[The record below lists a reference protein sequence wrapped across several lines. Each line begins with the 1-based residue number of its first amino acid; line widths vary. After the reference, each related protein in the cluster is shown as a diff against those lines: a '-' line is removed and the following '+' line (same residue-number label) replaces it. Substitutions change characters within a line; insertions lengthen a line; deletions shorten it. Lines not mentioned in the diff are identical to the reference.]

1 MSPRLGTPDT
11 DGSVRLPP
19 TRQRHIMAAN
29 GSIFGAM
36 LQEFDG
42 AARILQ
48 LDPGIWKIL
57 TQPKRQI
64 TVSCPVQMDNGEIE
78 VFTGYRVQ
86 YNITLGP
93 AKGGIRYHP
102 DVTLDEVTAL
112 AAWMTWKCAVAHIPF
127 GGGKGG
133 IICDPTRM
141 SPRELEAL
149 TRRYV
154 AEIIDAIG
162 PDKDVPA
169 PDVNTNE
176 QIMAWVMDTYSMH
189 VGRTETAI
197 VTGKP
202 VILGGS
208 EGRREATG
216 RGVMLCTREAV
227 RHLKMDLTKATV
239 AVQGFGNV
247 GSVSADLISG
257 LGGRIVAVTDWKGG
271 VYNEAGLDVQKLIE
285 WTKTHKTVD
294 GFEGGEPLTN
304 EDLFALDVDILI
316 PAALENQITVDNAA
330 AVRAKIVVEGANGPT
345 TPEAHRI
352 LHERGIFVVPDI
364 LANSGGVTGS
374 YFEWVQNRHGY
385 YWSEAEVEQKLEAKM
400 VEAFDAVLR
409 TSLKYKVDMRTAAY
423 IEAIDRVATVTRL
436 RGMYA

>member
-1 MSPRLGTPDT
+1 MEG
-11 DGSVRLPP
+11 G
-19 TRQRHIMAAN
+19 
-29 GSIFGAM
+29 GSIFNAM

-42 AARILQ
+42 AARLLG

-57 TQPKRQI
+57 TSPKRQI
-64 TVSCPVQMDNGEIE
+64 TVACPVQMDNGEIE

-112 AAWMTWKCAVAHIPF
+112 AAWMTWKCAVAHVPF

-133 IICDPTRM
+133 VICDPTRM
-141 SPRELEAL
+141 SRRELEAL

-169 PDVNTNE
+169 PDVNTND

-189 VGRTETAI
+189 VGYTATAV

-202 VILGGS
+202 IEMGGS
-208 EGRREATG
+208 LGRREATG
-216 RGVMLCTREAV
+216 RGVMIVTREAAK
-227 RHLKMDLTKATV
+227 HLGLDIKNATV

-247 GSVSADLISG
+247 GSVSADLLSK
-257 LGGRIVAVTDWKGG
+257 LGARVVAVTDWKGG
-271 VYNEAGLDVQKLIE
+271 VYNRDGLDIAKMIDYARQ
-285 WTKTHKTVD
+285 HKTIE
-294 GFEGGEPLTN
+294 GFPGGEPIEN
-304 EDLFALDVDILI
+304 EQLFELEVDILV
-316 PAALENQITVDNAA
+316 PAALENQITMDNAP
-330 AVRAKIVVEGANGPT
+330 VIKAKIIAEGANGPT
-345 TPEAHRI
+345 TPEAHRH
-352 LHERGIFVVPDI
+352 LHERGIFVIPDI
-364 LANSGGVTGS
+364 LANAGGVTTS
-374 YFEWVQNRHGY
+374 YFEWVQDRHGY
-385 YWSEAEVEQKLEAKM
+385 FWEEDEVNRRLEAKM
-400 VEAFDAVLR
+400 VEAFKDVLQM
-409 TSLKYKVDMRTAAY
+409 SLKYKTDMRTAAY
-423 IEAIDRVATVTRL
+423 IVAINRVATVTRM

>member
-1 MSPRLGTPDT
+1 MDAG
-11 DGSVRLPP
+11 
-19 TRQRHIMAAN
+19 
-29 GSIFGAM
+29 GSIFNAM

-42 AARILQ
+42 AARLLG

-57 TQPKRQI
+57 THPKRQI
-64 TVSCPVQMDNGEIE
+64 TVSCPIQMDNGEIE

-133 IICDPTRM
+133 VICDPTRM
-141 SPRELEAL
+141 SRRELEAL

-162 PDKDVPA
+162 PEKDVPA
-169 PDVNTNE
+169 PDVNTND

-189 VGRTETAI
+189 VGHTATAV

-202 VILGGS
+202 IEMGGS
-208 EGRREATG
+208 LGRREATG
-216 RGVMLCTREAV
+216 RGVMIVTREAAQ
-227 RHLKMDLTKATV
+227 HLGFAIKGATV

-247 GSVSADLISG
+247 GSVSADLLSG
-257 LGGRIVAVTDWKGG
+257 LGAKIVAVTDWKGG
-271 VYNEAGLDVQKLIE
+271 VYNPQGLDIAKMLDFARQL
-285 WTKTHKTVD
+285 KTID
-294 GFEGGEPLTN
+294 GFPGGEPMDN
-304 EDLFALDVDILI
+304 EQLFSLDVDVLV
-316 PAALENQITVDNAA
+316 PAALENQITMDNAPLI
-330 AVRAKIVVEGANGPT
+330 RAKVIAEGANGPT
-345 TPEAHRI
+345 TPEAHRY
-352 LHERGIFVVPDI
+352 LHEHGIFVIPDI
-364 LANSGGVTGS
+364 LANSGGVTTS
-374 YFEWVQNRHGY
+374 YFEWVQDRHGY
-385 YWSEAEVEQKLEAKM
+385 FWTEDEVNHRLEAKM
-400 VEAFDAVLR
+400 VEAFKDVLQ
-409 TSLKYKVDMRTAAY
+409 TSLKYKTDLRTAAY
-423 IEAIDRVATVTRL
+423 IVAINRVATVTKM